1 MLTRNGAACCPA
13 GKFSRVNTRRRAEW
27 QIALWSIFLV
37 CFVGVGALPLGGA
50 RRQQYVSDQGPY
62 NSIDAALREEFG
74 SENGSARLKAA
85 MEGVPTE
92 TPVSV
97 VYCAS
102 GFQALAGNVTTQLLW
117 PRPVKEFRCSKP
129 YGNDVDANGLKER
142 GGVAVFLSVEP
153 PKDLGEST
161 RVGRSVQVVRIV
173 PAR

>member
-1 MLTRNGAACCPA
+1 MVSSL
-13 GKFSRVNTRRRAEW
+13 RVNARRRAEW
-27 QIALWSIFLV
+27 QIALWSIFLA
-37 CFVGVGALPLGGA
+37 CFVGVGALPLGRV
-50 RRQQYVSDQGPY
+50 RRQQHVSNQGPY
-62 NSIDAALREEFG
+62 NSIDAALREELG
-74 SENGSARLKAA
+74 SEDGSARLKAA
-85 MEGVPTE
+85 FESVPME

-129 YGNDVDANGLKER
+129 YGKDVDAIGLKKR

-153 PKDLGEST
+153 PSDLGEAT
-161 RVGRSVQVVRIV
+161 RVGRSVQVVKIV